1 MLLYFLQGLTLGFS
15 AGVQPGPF
23 LAYLLNQTL
32 ALGPRRALPFTLAP
46 LGSDGPII
54 AIILLVLTQM
64 PAGFLRVLQVVG
76 GLFLLYLAY
85 GAYQTAQA
93 NTAIAPRATQTG
105 FINAVLMNTISP
117 GPWIFWSTVGG
128 LRLIE
133 AWRLS
138 TGQALSF
145 VLGFYIT
152 LIGTLM
158 GFVLVFATAHRLD
171 PRLTRGL
178 NYVAALVLLGFG
190 LYQLW
195 RGILGG

>member
-1 MLLYFLQGLTLGFS
+1 MLVYFLQGLTLGFS

-32 ALGPRRALPFTLAP
+32 ALGARRALPFALAP

-54 AIILLVLTQM
+54 AVVLLTLTHM
-64 PAGFLRVLQVVG
+64 PVGFLRVLQVVG
-76 GLFLLYLAY
+76 GVFLLYLAFR
-85 GAYQTAQA
+85 AYQTARA
-93 NTAIAPRATQTG
+93 NVTLTARAMQTG
-105 FINAVLMNTISP
+105 FMTAVLMNTISP

-128 LRLIE
+128 PLLIE

-145 VLGFYIT
+145 LFGFYLT
-152 LIGTLM
+152 LLGSFIG
-158 GFVLVFATAHRLD
+158 FILVFATAQRLEA
-171 PRLTRGL
+171 RLTRAL
-178 NYVAALVLLGFG
+178 NDVAALVLLGFG

-195 RGILGG
+195 RGVLGG

>member
-32 ALGPRRALPFTLAP
+32 ALGPRRALPFALAP

-64 PAGFLRVLQVVG
+64 PVGFLRVLQIVG

-85 GAYQTAQA
+85 GAYQTARA
-93 NTAIAPRATQTG
+93 NAAITPRSTQTG

-128 LRLIE
+128 PLLIE

-138 TGQALSF
+138 AGHALSF

-152 LIGTLM
+152 LLGTLM
-158 GFVLVFATAHRLD
+158 GFVLLFATAHRLD
-171 PRLTRGL
+171 SRLTRGL

>member
-32 ALGPRRALPFTLAP
+32 ALGPRRALPFALAP

-54 AIILLVLTQM
+54 TIILLVLTQM
-64 PAGFLRVLQVVG
+64 PLGFIRVLQVAG

-85 GAYQTAQA
+85 GAYRTAQA
-93 NTAIAPRATQTG
+93 NAAIITRPTQTG

-128 LRLIE
+128 PLLLE

-138 TGQALSF
+138 SGQALSF
-145 VLGFYIT
+145 LLGFYLT
-152 LIGTLM
+152 LLGSLM
-158 GFVLVFATAHRLD
+158 GFVLVFATAHRLEA
-171 PRLTRGL
+171 RMTRVL
-178 NYVAALVLLGFG
+178 NYLATLVLLGFG

-195 RGILGG
+195 RGVLGG